1 METEV
6 GRSALERLADAVGI
20 VPRYLDQTGTE
31 WREASVESRIA
42 LLRAMGIDASTDAAA
57 ERALRALRVEERRQL
72 IAPVCVVELA
82 DETATRHVAAR
93 LASPPNADTSWR
105 LEFTLESGETRT
117 VEGKWPRGRRA
128 ELAIPWP
135 DYPALG
141 YHRLRLTI
149 EGKRRAHVVEQTL
162 IVVPSRCVTP
172 CDLLGDARAFGLVAS
187 LYSVRSERNW
197 GVGDLTDLDALV
209 RWMGEVGGAFVGV
222 NPLHAL
228 ANRGPDISPYS
239 PVSRIFRNSIYLDI
253 DAIPELHDAPNV
265 AARLDHPELI
275 AELEALREDP
285 YVRYEQVMALKLPVL
300 EELHAVFQR
309 KKSGERAAAYDAF
322 VRREDP
328 ELTRFATFLA
338 IAESCNSWSWRDWPP
353 ALQDATSETVRRFQR
368 ENADRIDLHRWIQF
382 ELDRQ
387 LGVVAES
394 ARRSGLPIGLYQD
407 LAIGTSP
414 TGADSWAMPGL
425 FVRGA
430 CVGASP
436 DPYAANGQNWGLPPI
451 DPRALRRDGY
461 RYFIRLVRSGFR
473 HAGALRIDH
482 VMGLFRLF
490 WIPDGKTGR
499 EGAFVRYPAEDLLGI
514 LALESV
520 RHRALVVGED
530 LGTVPEDVPPAMEKW
545 GVLSSKVLY
554 FEREG
559 GGFRAADRYASAALA
574 TANTH
579 DLATLAG
586 FWAGRDLEQRAR
598 VGLIPNKA
606 ALDEAEQERERGKT
620 ALLARLAE
628 DGVLPEPRAPDDD
641 VALRG
646 AIHEFLCRTPAA
658 LVGLAL
664 DDLAG
669 EIDAVNLPGVG
680 PDQHPSWMRK
690 ISMTID
696 EMKSSVEVEKAM
708 RCSGRGRK

>member
-1 METEV
+1 
-6 GRSALERLADAVGI
+6 
-20 VPRYLDQTGTE
+20 
-31 WREASVESRIA
+31 
-42 LLRAMGIDASTDAAA
+42 MGIDASTDAAA

-82 DETATRHVAAR
+82 DETATRHIAAR

-353 ALQDATSETVRRFQR
+353 ALQDAF
-368 ENADRIDLHRWIQF
+368 NAKMRIASICIAGSNSSSIGSWASSPNPR
-382 ELDRQ
+382 
-387 LGVVAES
+387 AEADCRSACIRISPS
-394 ARRSGLPIGLYQD
+394 ARHRPGPTAGPCPASSCAAPVSARPLIPMRPTGKIGGCRRSTHARCDATAIATSSGSSGAAFVTRARSGSI
-407 LAIGTSP
+407 T
-414 TGADSWAMPGL
+414 
-425 FVRGA
+425 
-430 CVGASP
+430 
-436 DPYAANGQNWGLPPI
+436 
-451 DPRALRRDGY
+451 
-461 RYFIRLVRSGFR
+461 
-473 HAGALRIDH
+473 
-482 VMGLFRLF
+482 
-490 WIPDGKTGR
+490 
-499 EGAFVRYPAEDLLGI
+499 
-514 LALESV
+514 
-520 RHRALVVGED
+520 
-530 LGTVPEDVPPAMEKW
+530 
-545 GVLSSKVLY
+545 
-554 FEREG
+554 
-559 GGFRAADRYASAALA
+559 
-574 TANTH
+574 
-579 DLATLAG
+579 
-586 FWAGRDLEQRAR
+586 
-598 VGLIPNKA
+598 
-606 ALDEAEQERERGKT
+606 
-620 ALLARLAE
+620 
-628 DGVLPEPRAPDDD
+628 
-641 VALRG
+641 
-646 AIHEFLCRTPAA
+646 
-658 LVGLAL
+658 
-664 DDLAG
+664 
-669 EIDAVNLPGVG
+669 
-680 PDQHPSWMRK
+680 
-690 ISMTID
+690 
-696 EMKSSVEVEKAM
+696 
-708 RCSGRGRK
+708 